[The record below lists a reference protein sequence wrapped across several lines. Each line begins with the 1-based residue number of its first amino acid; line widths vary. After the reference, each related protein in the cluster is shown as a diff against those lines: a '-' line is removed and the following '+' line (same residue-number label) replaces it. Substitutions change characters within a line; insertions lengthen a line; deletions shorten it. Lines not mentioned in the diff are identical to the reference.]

1 MQIFNMWLD
10 NHMMHMFMLTLVF
23 LVSNALG
30 DQSLFDKMK
39 CTSTYNC
46 NEIWISSSGYNLS
59 AWMYIPTDA
68 EASNPYPAI
77 VMANGYSLLK
87 EQYMGI
93 PAATFYEE
101 VQAVVILFDFR
112 KIGLSS
118 GEPRSEVI
126 PSEQLDDYV
135 NVITFARNQSYIKP
149 NNIGIWGISMSGG
162 HVLNLGTWWGY
173 YLGIQAVVAVVP
185 SIRVMYTADLLF
197 TAGGVN
203 GFFRPLMGT
212 ARQDLYDSGGNFYA
226 SYSDEWG
233 VNMSTQYFPTVSE
246 NCAEDLNCFFTVP
259 PSYEWFVNASV
270 YKPDSCGNA
279 TCQWMNMTTF
289 RSVEACLQ
297 YFPMANGPI
306 TEVAT
311 LQLVASNDPFFPLDQ
326 QQWANAQIQSPV
338 KKLKIFQGAGH
349 YDLYPA
355 WDNPVASSTGATS
368 EAVDWFQKYLIEI
381 YDYGEPMSVWP
392 SSAGNCGTGTYFST
406 SSWNCQADSTD
417 RNLGLEIAS
426 LFFMI
431 VGLLLIITIII
442 VIVVYKTSKNGKRYI
457 VNTIKRIFVLHDGH
471 GIDSTS
477 TSPPFHNNM

>member
-1 MQIFNMWLD
+1 MMQPPKEQAAEQPSSPRLRDCISITQLKA
-10 NHMMHMFMLTLVF
+10 L
-23 LVSNALG
+23 NAL
-30 DQSLFDKMK
+30 SFVV
-39 CTSTYNC
+39 TSKFELYVRDEC
-46 NEIWISSSGYNLS
+46 FSF
-59 AWMYIPTDA
+59 
-68 EASNPYPAI
+68 

-162 HVLNLGTWWGY
+162 HVLNLGTWWGH

-279 TCQWMNMTTF
+279 TCQWMNI
-289 RSVEACLQ
+289 SW
-297 YFPMANGPI
+297 P
-306 TEVAT
+306 
-311 LQLVASNDPFFPLDQ
+311 S
-326 QQWANAQIQSPV
+326 W
-338 KKLKIFQGAGH
+338 
-349 YDLYPA
+349 
-355 WDNPVASSTGATS
+355 ASS
-368 EAVDWFQKYLIEI
+368 L
-381 YDYGEPMSVWP
+381 
-392 SSAGNCGTGTYFST
+392 
-406 SSWNCQADSTD
+406 
-417 RNLGLEIAS
+417 
-426 LFFMI
+426 
-431 VGLLLIITIII
+431 
-442 VIVVYKTSKNGKRYI
+442 
-457 VNTIKRIFVLHDGH
+457 
-471 GIDSTS
+471 
-477 TSPPFHNNM
+477 